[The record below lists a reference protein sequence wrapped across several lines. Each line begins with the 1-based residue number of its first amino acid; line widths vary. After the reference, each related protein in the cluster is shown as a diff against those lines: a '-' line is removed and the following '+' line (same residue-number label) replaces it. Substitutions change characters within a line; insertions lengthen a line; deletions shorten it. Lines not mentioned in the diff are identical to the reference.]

1 MRIGLSFDLK
11 ETVPLG
17 QSHPEDALEEYDS
30 SETVEVIAAAIETE
44 GHTTVKLGGGR
55 NFIAGI
61 LHERV
66 DLVFN
71 IAEGLGNYRSRE
83 AQVPSVLELLNI
95 PYSGSDPQTLAI
107 CLDKPLTKQLV
118 AAAGITTPKWLVLN
132 NSRELAEVSWEGF
145 PFPAFVKPA
154 WEGSS
159 KGIRRNSLAETPQK
173 ASELVKTLLDTYC
186 QPVMVEQFITG
197 DEVTVGIAGNTPAA
211 IVGIMRILPRKREK
225 YFIYSLEVKRDWEAL
240 VEYECPAR
248 LAPAT
253 LQEIQNA
260 GLKAFKVLGC
270 RDLSRMDFRIDRT
283 GKPYFLE
290 INPLPG
296 LNSKSGDIVIMA
308 KKMGWTYQALIGR
321 ILNAALER
329 YPQCVRR

>member
-1 MRIGLSFDLK
+1 M
-11 ETVPLG
+11 
-17 QSHPEDALEEYDS
+17 
-30 SETVEVIAAAIETE
+30 
-44 GHTTVKLGGGR
+44 
-55 NFIAGI
+55 
-61 LHERV
+61 
-66 DLVFN
+66 
-71 IAEGLGNYRSRE
+71 
-83 AQVPSVLELLNI
+83 
-95 PYSGSDPQTLAI
+95 
-107 CLDKPLTKQLV
+107 
-118 AAAGITTPKWLVLN
+118 
-132 NSRELAEVSWEGF
+132 
-145 PFPAFVKPA
+145 
-154 WEGSS
+154 
-159 KGIRRNSLAETPQK
+159 
-173 ASELVKTLLDTYC
+173 
-186 QPVMVEQFITG
+186 
-197 DEVTVGIAGNTPAA
+197 GIAGNTPAA
-211 IVGIMRILPRKREK
+211 IVGIMRILPRKRGK

-253 LQEIQNA
+253 LQKIKNA
-260 GLKAFKVLGC
+260 SLKAFKVLGC